1 MKQEDRT
8 REPENVVWQTR
19 TRKQTEFEQRLSLAM
34 EKAFSEGVTELD
46 ELVAHLNG
54 NKVHDEDDVE
64 WTAES
69 FCAVMAELA

>member
-19 TRKQTEFEQRLSLAM
+19 TRDQTEFEQRLSLAM
-34 EKAFSEGVTELD
+34 EKAFSEGVTELG
-46 ELVAHLNG
+46 ELVAHLNS
-54 NKVHDEDDVE
+54 NEIHDENDME
-64 WTAES
+64 WTAET